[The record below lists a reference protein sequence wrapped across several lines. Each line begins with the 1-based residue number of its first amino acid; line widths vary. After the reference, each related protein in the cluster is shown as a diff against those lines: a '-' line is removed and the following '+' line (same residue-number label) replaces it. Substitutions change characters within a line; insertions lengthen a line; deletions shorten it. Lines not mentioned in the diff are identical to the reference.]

1 MGKTLA
7 MHDRRIVL
15 GERAA
20 GGKTLLPDDERSQ
33 FLRNAF
39 ASGHINVLLG
49 SAFSRDVV
57 PTLGWREEWFQA
69 VEGKMR
75 DDVRAEVWKTA
86 SDLLRAEY
94 FRSVMYPLRD
104 ASPTSSQKDFLGTVE
119 QMVGSRG
126 ATTIPQRVNV
136 FTTNY
141 DPLIEL
147 ALEKNGVV
155 YNDGFSGRS
164 EPFLD
169 ISSFSHLQY
178 EQSLFMEYVS
188 PVTTF
193 NVLKAHGS
201 LTWRKDGRVVRY
213 SKVKDTIAACLS
225 GCECVI
231 NLKELDTTNKMVA
244 EECDAANL
252 ANLEDVAARI
262 ADDDR
267 KILGAFRRNYG
278 SILCLVNPAKSK
290 FEETV
295 LERCYY
301 DLLRIYANELDR
313 NNAFLLV
320 SGFSFRDEH
329 IRELTIRAARSNPR
343 LFTLI
348 ACHTA
353 KDANEYEGYFG
364 DCANVYYLVPD
375 DVSELDVKGLTGV
388 LRWIAR

>member
-1 MGKTLA
+1 MN
-7 MHDRRIVL
+7 DRRIVL
-15 GERAA
+15 KERT
-20 GGKTLLPDDERSQ
+20 KSDKVLLPDDEWLQ

-39 ASGHINVLLG
+39 ASGHIDVLLG

-57 PTLGWREEWFQA
+57 PTLGEREEWFQA
-69 VEGKMR
+69 VESRIR
-75 DDVRAEVWKTA
+75 DSAGTGAWKVA

-94 FRSVMYPLRD
+94 FRSVMYPLRSAD
-104 ASPTSSQKDFLGTVE
+104 PTTSQKEFLGVVSRI
-119 QMVGSRG
+119 VGSRG
-126 ATTIPQRVNV
+126 TTTVPKRANV

-147 ALEKNGVV
+147 ALEEIGVV

-164 EPFLD
+164 EPILD
-169 ISSFSHLQY
+169 TSSFSHLQY

-201 LTWRKDGRVVRY
+201 LTWRKDGETVRY
-213 SKVKDTIAACLS
+213 SKVKDTISACLR
-225 GCECVI
+225 GCENVVR
-231 NLKELDTTNKMVA
+231 LKAIDEIGKIVA
-244 EECDAANL
+244 EQFDAAKL
-252 ANLEDVAARI
+252 ADLEGLAEGISDG
-262 ADDDR
+262 DR
-267 KILGAFRRNYG
+267 KTLDAFRRNYD
-278 SILCLVNPAKSK
+278 SILCVVNPAKSK

-313 NNAFLLV
+313 NNALLLV

-343 LFTLI
+343 LLVVI

-353 KDANEYEGYFG
+353 KDADEYEGYFG
-364 DCANVYYLVPD
+364 DRENVYYLVAD
-375 DVSELDVKGLTGV
+375 AMGELDIKALTEV